1 MLGVILV
8 IKINLLPEERR
19 KSEVPVHKFLLA
31 GTYLVAGVTLI
42 FWAYSLFM
50 FKYTESHLAD
60 VQNQIS
66 SLHVWQERYELN
78 QVQSAEI
85 NKRNN
90 IVQGKLK
97 ERLLWS
103 NSLAELG
110 NITPYGCWL
119 LSVTQDKAKASEIT
133 IKGKSLNMENILDF
147 INRLQ
152 KDPTINSVDL
162 LDTKLSKAG
171 NAAGSAAAIEFSL
184 KVNKSEVGKK

>member
-1 MLGVILV
+1 M

-19 KSEVPVHKFLLA
+19 RSEVPAYKFLLA
-31 GTYLVAGVTLI
+31 GTYLVTVVTVL

-50 FKYTESHLAD
+50 FKYAENKLAD

-66 SLHVWQERYELN
+66 SLHVWQERYDLN
-78 QVQSAEI
+78 QVQNAEI

-90 IVQGKLK
+90 IVKEKLK

-110 NITPYGCWL
+110 NVTPYGCWL
-119 LSVTQDKAKASEIT
+119 LNVTQNKAKTSEIT

-162 LDTKLSKAG
+162 LDTKLSKAA
-171 NAAGSAAAIEFSL
+171 NSAGSAVAIDFSL
-184 KVNKSEVGKK
+184 KVHKSEVGKK

>member
-1 MLGVILV
+1 M

-19 KSEVPVHKFLLA
+19 RTELPTYKFLLA
-31 GTYLVAGVTLI
+31 GTYLVAAVTIL

-50 FKYTESHLAD
+50 FKYTESKLAD
-60 VQNQIS
+60 AQSQIG

-78 QVQSAEI
+78 QVQNAEI

-90 IVQGKLK
+90 IVQANMKD
-97 ERLLWS
+97 RLIWS

-110 NITPYGCWL
+110 NVTPYGCWL
-119 LSVTQDKAKASEIT
+119 LNVAQDKAKTNEII
-133 IKGKSLNMENILDF
+133 IKGKALNMDNILEF

-152 KDPTINSVDL
+152 KEPTINSVDL
-162 LDTKLSKAG
+162 LETKLSKAG
-171 NAAGSAAAIEFSL
+171 SASGSATAIDFSL

>member
-1 MLGVILV
+1 M

-19 KSEVPVHKFLLA
+19 RSEVPVHKFLLA
-31 GTYLVAGVTLI
+31 GTYLVAAVTLLI
-42 FWAYSLFM
+42 WAYSLCM
-50 FKYTESHLAD
+50 FKYTESNLAD
-60 VQNQIS
+60 AQSQIG

-78 QVQSAEI
+78 QVQNAEI

-90 IVQGKLK
+90 IVLGKLK

-103 NSLAELG
+103 SSLAELG
-110 NITPYGCWL
+110 NVTPYGCWL
-119 LSVTQDKAKASEIT
+119 LSVAQDKAKSTEII
-133 IKGKSLNMENILDF
+133 IKGKALNMDNILEF
-147 INRLQ
+147 ISRLQ

-171 NAAGSAAAIEFSL
+171 NTAGSASVIDFSL

>member
-1 MLGVILV
+1 M
-8 IKINLLPEERR
+8 IKINLLPEDRR
-19 KSEVPVHKFLLA
+19 RTEVPVSKFFLA
-31 GTYLVAGVTLI
+31 GTYLVAALTII

-50 FKYTESHLAD
+50 FKYAESNLAD
-60 VQNQIS
+60 AQSQIT

-78 QVQSAEI
+78 QVQNAEI

-90 IVQGKLK
+90 IVQAKLK
-97 ERLLWS
+97 DRLLWS

-110 NITPYGCWL
+110 NLTPYGCWL
-119 LSVTQDKAKASEIT
+119 LNVTQDKAKASEIT
-133 IKGKSLNMENILDF
+133 IKGKALSMENILEF

-152 KDPTINSVDL
+152 KDPTTNSVDL

-171 NAAGSAAAIEFSL
+171 NVPGSASVIEFSI